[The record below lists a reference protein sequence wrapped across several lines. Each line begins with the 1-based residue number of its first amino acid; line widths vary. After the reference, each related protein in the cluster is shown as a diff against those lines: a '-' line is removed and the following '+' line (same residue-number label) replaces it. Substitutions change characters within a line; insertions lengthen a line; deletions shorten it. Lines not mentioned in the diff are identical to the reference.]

1 MTMIMMRTDTVYD
14 DVKLRMEYN
23 NNDKDNDNEGGAMTM
38 TMKMTKMTWST
49 LLYFQSSRMRE
60 LS

>member
-49 LLYFQSSRMRE
+49 LLYFQSSM
-60 LS
+60 

>member
-23 NNDKDNDNEGGAMTM
+23 NNDKDNDNEGGAMAIAVT
-38 TMKMTKMTWST
+38 MTKMTWSS
-49 LLYFQSSRMRE
+49 LLYFQSSRTME
-60 LS
+60 VP